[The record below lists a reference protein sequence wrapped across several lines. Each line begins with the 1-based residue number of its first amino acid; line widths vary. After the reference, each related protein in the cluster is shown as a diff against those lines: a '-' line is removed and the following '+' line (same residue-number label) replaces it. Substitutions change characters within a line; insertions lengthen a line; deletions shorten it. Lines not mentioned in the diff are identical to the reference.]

1 MNKNHNSRIG
11 YTKLYNQKEEGIGSY
26 DINYI
31 NAYKNTKEINNKAK
45 KNTIKRQAA

>member
-1 MNKNHNSRIG
+1 MNKNQNSRIG

-26 DINYI
+26 DIHYI
-31 NAYKNTKEINNKAK
+31 NAYKKTKGIKNKEK